1 MFTTP
6 KGPTV
11 YFDVDNTL
19 VYSVTE
25 FPFAVGTKV
34 SIGGRTWVIEDVHVD
49 AIRDFHA
56 RGHTIILWS
65 AGGSEWC
72 QAVAEALDIEDY
84 VWACLSKPTWYF
96 DDCPAERFMPQNIR
110 YYKGQVANGS

>member
-1 MFTTP
+1 MFITP
-6 KGPTV
+6 SGPTV
-11 YFDVDNTL
+11 YFDIDNTL

-25 FPFAVGTKV
+25 FPWTAGPTVT
-34 SIGGRTWVIEDVHVD
+34 IGDRIWVVEQAHVD
-49 AIRDFHA
+49 AIKDFSA

-72 QAVAEALDIEDY
+72 RSVAEALEITEY
-84 VWACLSKPTWYF
+84 VAACLSKPTWYF
-96 DDCPAERFMPQNIR
+96 DDCPADRFMPSNIR